1 MEMRGILFQK
11 EVKRMNFLNLT
22 EIYRAVTK
30 LLDSGWT
37 IPGIER
43 LSKFRN
49 RFQQTSLDL
58 SDLTADIRHLE
69 IIRWLVQVGRI
80 TDW

>member
-1 MEMRGILFQK
+1 
-11 EVKRMNFLNLT
+11 MNFLNLT

-30 LLDSGWT
+30 LLDLGWT

-49 RFQQTSLDL
+49 RFQHTSLDL
-58 SDLTADIRHLE
+58 SDLTADIVRCQATSPMQMNTSH
-69 IIRWLVQVGRI
+69 
-80 TDW
+80 

>member
-1 MEMRGILFQK
+1 MLFQK
-11 EVKRMNFLNLT
+11 EVQCMHALNVT
-22 EIYRAVTK
+22 EIYRAVTQ

-37 IPGIER
+37 PPEIKR

-49 RFQQTSLDL
+49 RFQPTSEDLQVLTLD
-58 SDLTADIRHLE
+58 TRYLE
-69 IIRWLVQVGRI
+69 FIRWLFQAGRI